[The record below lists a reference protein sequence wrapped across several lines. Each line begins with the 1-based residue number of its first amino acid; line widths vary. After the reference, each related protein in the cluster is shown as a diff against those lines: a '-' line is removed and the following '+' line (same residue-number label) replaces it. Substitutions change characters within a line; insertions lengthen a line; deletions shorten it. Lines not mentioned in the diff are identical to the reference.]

1 MTAVTVA
8 LDDIERLVED
18 VVTGDASEAETLAIL
33 RARGLNPDAQVLTDA
48 VTLLWTRNGLIAGSI
63 DPYSYFEAPP
73 RAGVD
78 MWQAAVND
86 VEAKFAWQLN
96 ILARATARRVRSV
109 TA

>member
-1 MTAVTVA
+1 MTAASIA
-8 LDDIERLVED
+8 LDDVEALVER
-18 VVTGDASEAETLAIL
+18 VVEGDDTEGQVLAIL
-33 RARGLNPDAQVLTDA
+33 RARGLNPDREVLADA